1 MEITPQNIKEWV
13 IDNIPKIVDEILHQY
28 KVLEENGFLRTD
40 SGDPI
45 QSTIDTQEEIIQK
58 SITTEE
64 EDTVEWS
71 DEVDENDREH
81 GYSKKEITRIFN
93 EDPKG
98 LVKSLIEDSK
108 LVHNFGHL
116 LLDMRNTLSKEEY
129 SKEFSRLL
137 DEEREKRRRLESV
150 NEENHQ

>member
-28 KVLEENGFLRTD
+28 KVLEENGLLRTD

-45 QSTIDTQEEIIQK
+45 QSSTDTQEEIIQK

-71 DEVDENDREH
+71 DE
-81 GYSKKEITRIFN
+81 
-93 EDPKG
+93 
-98 LVKSLIEDSK
+98 
-108 LVHNFGHL
+108 
-116 LLDMRNTLSKEEY
+116 
-129 SKEFSRLL
+129 
-137 DEEREKRRRLESV
+137 
-150 NEENHQ
+150 